1 MSQFMKAGDP
11 VWITPYNATWPEW
24 FQQLAQPLRNA
35 PGPAAFRIDHI
46 GSTYVPG
53 LAAKPVID
61 IQISVADFE
70 PLDVYQLPLERL
82 GYIFRAD
89 NSDRSKRYFR
99 EAPGHL
105 RVHIHVRRAGSSGEQ
120 FALLFRDYV
129 RTHSDVASQY
139 AQLKIELAQRYSQV
153 EDRVA
158 YAVAKSP
165 FIWKVIA
172 QTDEWAQQRVRGSY
186 SEKVASLCSTR
197 ITCFSYSFSTCRT
210 KVLWKSTL
218 LPKEQMSKIT
228 SVSRLIK
235 SASF

>member
-1 MSQFMKAGDP
+1 MSEFMKAGDP
-11 VWITPYNATWPEW
+11 VLIVPYDVTWPEQ
-24 FQQLAQPLRNA
+24 FVQLAWPLRHA
-35 PGPAAFRIDHI
+35 LGPVALRIDHI
-46 GSTYVPG
+46 GSTSVPG

-70 PLDVYQLPLERL
+70 PLDAYRLPLERL
-82 GYIFRAD
+82 GYIFRSD
-89 NSDRSKRYFR
+89 NPERTKRYFR
-99 EAPGHL
+99 ETPGKP
-105 RVHIHVRRAGSSGEQ
+105 RVHIHVRRAGSLSEQ

-129 RTHSDVASQY
+129 RMHPDVASQY
-139 AQLKIELAQRYSQV
+139 AQLKIGLAQQYARV

-158 YAVAKSP
+158 YTEAKSP

-186 SEKVASLCSTR
+186 SKKVASLCSTR